1 MKEQKIVPLKNYI
14 SVAIMFVITIIL
26 VLVLR
31 GWHRQYEEYSL
42 KTPVLDGKIQEIKLN
57 ELSNYVTAHD
67 DFYLYVG
74 EAEDTTSRKLEK
86 KLVALLENRQIKD
99 LTVYINASS
108 IKDDVYYELTKY
120 NYNNTKLNLPAFI
133 IIRDKKIVNYT
144 MKEENNF
151 NIGNIEKLLDEY
163 EVGI

>member
-1 MKEQKIVPLKNYI
+1 MKEQKIIPLKNYI

-31 GWHRQYEEYSL
+31 GWHKEYSL

-120 NYNNTKLNLPAFI
+120 NYNNTKLNLPVFI